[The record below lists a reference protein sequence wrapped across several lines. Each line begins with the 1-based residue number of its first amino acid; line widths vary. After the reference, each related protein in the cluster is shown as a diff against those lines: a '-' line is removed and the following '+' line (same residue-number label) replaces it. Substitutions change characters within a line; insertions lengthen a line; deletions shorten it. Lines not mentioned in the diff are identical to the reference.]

1 MLGKINPGAK
11 IAYKIMSPGTQY
23 EIVDIIVFNRD
34 GMNIIHEIVD
44 IIIAIWYLVNKVPF
58 NPKMVFSLLI
68 EGVTAG
74 ISLGFTISLPFF
86 L

>member
-1 MLGKINPGAK
+1 MLGKINLGAK
-11 IAYKIMSPGTQY
+11 IAYKIMSPDTQY
-23 EIVDIIVFNRD
+23 EIGDIIVFNRD

-44 IIIAIWYLVNKVPF
+44 IIIAIWYLVNKVSF

-74 ISLGFTISLPFF
+74 ISLGFTISFPFF